1 MDKAASRIRLPPLHC
16 NSSPIGFQK
25 DYICNA
31 TEAFLLKNMMT
42 STYNI
47 IKSTLQISIIDF

>member
-1 MDKAASRIRLPPLHC
+1 MDKAASRIRLL
-16 NSSPIGFQK
+16 QK

-31 TEAFLLKNMMT
+31 TEAFLFKNMMT

-47 IKSTLQISIIDF
+47 IKSTLQISRIDF